1 MTFLEKFEAELTER
15 IESAQEDTASIVRW
29 VVEKQL
35 ASYRAGIKAGQ
46 NGAQVIRDG
55 KSRRSGLHGKAPKA
69 GNSDTA
75 RS

>member
-1 MTFLEKFEAELTER
+1 MTYLEQFEAELTKR

-46 NGAQVIRDG
+46 SGAEVIRDG
-55 KSRRSGLHGKAPKA
+55 KSRRRGLNGKAQ
-69 GNSDTA
+69 
-75 RS
+75 